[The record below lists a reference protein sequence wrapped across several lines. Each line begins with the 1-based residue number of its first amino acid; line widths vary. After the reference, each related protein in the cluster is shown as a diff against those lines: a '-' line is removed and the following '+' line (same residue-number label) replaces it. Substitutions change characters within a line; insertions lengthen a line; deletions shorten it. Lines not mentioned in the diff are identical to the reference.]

1 MCPAARLP
9 ALAAPAPATDGSSS
23 AGAARSPR
31 ESPGLV
37 AEGGEEEEEE
47 EGAASRRAQ
56 GRPAPPRRAQLA
68 PPDPAAG

>member
-37 AEGGEEEEEE
+37 AEGGEEEEE
-47 EGAASRRAQ
+47 GAASRRAQ

-68 PPDPAAG
+68 PPGPAAG